1 MDYLSKT
8 ITLVLAGGEGSRL
21 LPLTMARAKPAVPF
35 GGKYRI
41 IDFTL
46 SNCMHSG
53 LRRVLVLTQYK
64 SHSLQKHLRDGWAI
78 YNSELGEFITPVS
91 PQMKAGDSLYKGTA
105 DAVYQNLYIL
115 ERSDSDYVII
125 LPGDHIYRLD
135 FAEMVQFHIDHA
147 AGVTIACTKLPIDAA
162 KSFAVAEVEPFS
174 RAINSLIE
182 KPESPLACD
191 DSGNALVSMG
201 IYIFSKS
208 LLVDSLKF
216 DSSLIESSHDFAKDI
231 LPRLIER
238 ENVVAYQFGGEAGR
252 VKPDN
257 YWRDMGT
264 IDDYFQANMDLLR
277 PIPPLNLY
285 QNDWHIRTYIGQN
298 PPARTVPG
306 ASGSEGITINS
317 IIGSGAVIAGGSVQE
332 SILFSNVFVDDEAM
346 VQNSVLFEGVKVG
359 RGVRLNRCIIDKGVD
374 IPDGEQIGSDI
385 DQDRQRFFVS
395 PEGVVV
401 VARDTTF

>member
-91 PQMKAGDSLYKGTA
+91 PQMKTGDSLYKGTA

-135 FAEMVQFHIDHA
+135 FAEMVQFHIDNG
-147 AGVTIACTKLPIDAA
+147 AGVTIACAKLPIETA
-162 KSFAVAEVEPFS
+162 KSFLVTEVES
-174 RAINSLIE
+174 STRAIKSLIE

-191 DSGNALVSMG
+191 DSGSALVSMG

-216 DSSLIESSHDFAKDI
+216 DASLIESSHDFAKDI
-231 LPRLIER
+231 LPRLIGR
-238 ENVVAYQFGGEAGR
+238 EKVVAYSFGGEAGR

-306 ASGSEGITINS
+306 VSGSEGITINS

-346 VQNSVLFEGVKVG
+346 VQNSVLFEGVRVG
-359 RGVRLNRCIIDKGVD
+359 RGVHLNRCIADKGVN
-374 IPDGEQIGSDI
+374 IPDGEQIGLDLE
-385 DQDRQRFFVS
+385 QDRQRFFVS

-401 VARDTTF
+401 VARDAKF